1 MADILQIVF
10 GICPF
15 AVAFGLAGVAAH
27 ICEKKDDKQTRKNRR
42 LEHRK
47 QARRDMADL
56 KDAYSSLAT
65 KGACV

>member
-15 AVAFGLAGVAAH
+15 AVAFGLAGVAVHLSDKAD
-27 ICEKKDDKQTRKNRR
+27 EKHERKNRR

-47 QARRDMADL
+47 QARRDMAGL

>member
-15 AVAFGLAGVAAH
+15 AVAFGLAGVADHLSDKAV
-27 ICEKKDDKQTRKNRR
+27 KKQERKSRR

-47 QARRDMADL
+47 QARRDMADMN
-56 KDAYSSLAT
+56 DAYSSLT
-65 KGACV
+65 TQGACV